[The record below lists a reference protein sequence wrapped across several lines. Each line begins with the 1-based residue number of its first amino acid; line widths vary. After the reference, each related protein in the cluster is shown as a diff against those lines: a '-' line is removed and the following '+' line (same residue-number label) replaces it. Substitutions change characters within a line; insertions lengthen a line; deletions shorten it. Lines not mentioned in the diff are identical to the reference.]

1 MTVFAALSALNV
13 ALTLALIVASSYK
26 FQKTSQDAL
35 RQIVITPLFLA
46 IGLIVMHIYT
56 MSRPIEDIRDLESL
70 VWRLLDAFNLIV
82 ILRLLKAIPNG

>member
-13 ALTLALIVASSYK
+13 ALTLALVVASSYK
-26 FQKTSQDAL
+26 FNKTTEDAL

>member
-35 RQIVITPLFLA
+35 RQIIITPLFLA
-46 IGLIVMHIYT
+46 MGLIVMHIYT
-56 MSRPIEDIRDLESL
+56 MNRPIEDVRDLESL

-82 ILRLLKAIPNG
+82 ILRLLKAIPNE